1 MAKKSEVPEF
11 YCLRKGSAL
20 YPEMG
25 ADLKMLEAFPQN
37 QRIKVT
43 LSTGRYPPRL
53 RFWWSFLQ
61 KVVDATECCVSAEA
75 LNNVA
80 KLHTGLVTPVMVKNM
95 TVMVPK
101 SISYASMSEPEF
113 NRFVD
118 AGVKFIIETYGI
130 APEDVF
136 KGE

>member
-1 MAKKSEVPEF
+1 MAKKEEIPPFYAIRVGSVLKPEF
-11 YCLRKGSAL
+11 Q
-20 YPEMG
+20 
-25 ADLKMLEAFPQN
+25 ADLTALERFPQG

-61 KVVDATECCVSAEA
+61 KVVDATECCISAEA
-75 LNNVA
+75 LNNVV